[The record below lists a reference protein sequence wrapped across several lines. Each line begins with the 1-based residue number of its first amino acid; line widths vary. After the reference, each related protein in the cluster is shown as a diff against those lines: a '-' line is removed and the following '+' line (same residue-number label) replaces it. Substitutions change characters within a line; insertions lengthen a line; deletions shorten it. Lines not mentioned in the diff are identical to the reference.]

1 MQTAMNSKFD
11 GERVFFTSD
20 THFSHTNIIK
30 YCDRP
35 FATIE
40 EMNETIITNWN
51 SVVGPKDI
59 IFHLGDFSF
68 GGTAEWTKILR
79 RLNGR
84 IYLILGNHDLKSMSH
99 EIICCFEQV
108 AMGMCIEV
116 DQQKIYLNHF
126 PFLCFEGESKD
137 VWQLFGHVHTR
148 KSFNSLSTAG
158 QPTGNRDHIAIDPP
172 RLQYLFPTQYDVGVD
187 NNNFTPVSFEQLKCI
202 IQKQISKTKH
212 QAKNN
217 LEI

>member
-1 MQTAMNSKFD
+1 MNSKFD

-20 THFSHTNIIK
+20 THFNHTNIIK

-35 FATIE
+35 FASIE
-40 EMNETIITNWN
+40 EMNETLIDNWN

-68 GGTAEWTKILR
+68 GGELEWTKILR

-84 IYLILGNHDLKSMSH
+84 VYLILGNHDLNTMGQGLISG
-99 EIICCFEQV
+99 FEHV
-108 AMGMCIEV
+108 AMEMRIQIGN
-116 DQQKIYLNHF
+116 QKIYLNHF

-148 KSFNSLSTAG
+148 KSFNSLSTSEPSTNYKGHVAV
-158 QPTGNRDHIAIDPP
+158 DAL

-202 IQKQISKTKH
+202 IQKQISKTKP